1 MLSKYMKKAI
11 RSKQGGAN
19 LILKVEN
26 LTMNF
31 DTKNVF
37 KDLNFDLK
45 EGSMTALLGPNGT
58 GKTTLINILMKLLA
72 PTSGS
77 FEFDPGVRLG
87 YVPQFRNI
95 DAEYP
100 LSIKAFI
107 GLNAPLVKTSK
118 IKQQIKNELE
128 ETHLLEIQ
136 NTRMG
141 EASGGQKQRAY
152 LAQAL
157 LDHPNMIILDEAIAS
172 LDPVAKEDLMKLI
185 KHLNQKHGMTVLF
198 VTHDV
203 PLARKYMDEYLY
215 LNHHTI
221 TQGKMEQFEGDYE

>member
-1 MLSKYMKKAI
+1 M
-11 RSKQGGAN
+11 
-19 LILKVEN
+19 ILDVKD
-26 LTMNF
+26 LTMKF
-31 DTKNVF
+31 DNKAVF
-37 KDLNFDLK
+37 QDLNFKLEK
-45 EGSMTALLGPNGT
+45 GSMTALLGPNGT
-58 GKTTLINILMKLLA
+58 GKTTLINILMKLLV

-77 FEFDPGVRLG
+77 FKFDEKVKLG

-107 GLNAPLVKTSK
+107 SLNAPLIKSKQVKD
-118 IKQQIKNELE
+118 QIHHELE
-128 ETHLLEIQ
+128 ETHLLDIQ

-157 LDHPNMIILDEAIAS
+157 LDNPNMIILDEATAS
-172 LDPVAKEDLMKLI
+172 LDPVAKDELMKLI
-185 KHLNQKHGMTVLF
+185 QHLNKEHGMTVLF

-203 PLARKYMDEYLY
+203 PLARKYMKEYLY
-215 LNHHTI
+215 LNHGTVK
-221 TQGKMEQFEGDYE
+221 QGKMSEFEGDYE